1 MNLSNFSQGMLLGI
15 GVFLALISALC
26 TSFFLYDI
34 PTDQYNQVGAFLAGL
49 LLEGVKFFLIPLS
62 VLLLQQKRTY
72 SGISFGLVGVVL
84 FVVSVMSSI
93 AFLQGNV
100 AKTEEQANVNKGE
113 YDALTVQIEK
123 VNSQIDTI
131 TLAARNDASSKYHNI
146 RERSKETLKQIPVL
160 QAQASRLIN
169 NRKNIESQFTTNAS
183 IFSEGQRATLFIIL
197 SILLDVA
204 GLACFVAV
212 NDDKREGER
221 LAHAVLDND
230 IKEAATV
237 EEVPEVKAIVADP
250 SEANLIEESDNV
262 TNLVRPDFNIEK
274 YQELV
279 GQLKEGKIEAKVV
292 SIMKFL
298 QFGHGK
304 TKIYV
309 TQLVDDGII
318 QEVGQ
323 GYALA

>member
-1 MNLSNFSQGMLLGI
+1 MKLSMYSKIPLAFI
-15 GVFLALISALC
+15 GFGLALISALC

-34 PTDQYNQVGAFLAGL
+34 PTDQYNQRGAFVAGF
-49 LLEGVKFFLIPLS
+49 LLEGGKFYLIPLS
-62 VLLLQQKRTY
+62 VLLLLQKRKFA
-72 SGISFGLVGVVL
+72 GISFGLVGSVL
-84 FVVSVMSSI
+84 LVISVLSSI

-100 AKTEEQANVNKGE
+100 AKSEEQASVNKGE
-113 YDALTVQIEK
+113 YDALTIQIEK
-123 VNSQIDTI
+123 VNNQIDAV
-131 TLAARNDASSKYHNI
+131 TLAAKNDASSKYHDI

-160 QAQASRLIN
+160 QTQAGRLIN
-169 NRKNIESQFTTNAS
+169 IRKNVKSQFSTNAS
-183 IFSEGQRATLFIIL
+183 VFSDEQRAIVFITL
-197 SILLDVA
+197 SIMLDVV
-204 GLACFVAV
+204 GLACFIALSL
-212 NDDKREGER
+212 DKRERE
-221 LAHAVLDND
+221 HITHTVLDD
-230 IKEAATV
+230 TEDLVPV
-237 EEVPEVKAIVADP
+237 EKVPEVKAIVADP